1 MLVDPKIHF
10 YKYPS
15 QYFSSVF
22 DIFLEAR
29 GSWLFSFGLLAR
41 GKSRFPFSRSKNVA
55 NANFFPNSLHNIPLK
70 NFHTDRSIER
80 FRGGTLEKIF
90 EDAKEKKSGTDE
102 EKFPVGP
109 NCGRNKTT
117 LCSFLG
123 SYTSPLFLYD
133 TFAIISPRKL
143 QTAVNTHFRN
153 FIVTVVVYH

>member
-1 MLVDPKIHF
+1 MTFLVRVTRPWKI
-10 YKYPS
+10 
-15 QYFSSVF
+15 
-22 DIFLEAR
+22 A
-29 GSWLFSFGLLAR
+29 FSFLSVKKCSER
-41 GKSRFPFSRSKNVA
+41 V
-55 NANFFPNSLHNIPLK
+55 FPNSLHNIPLK